1 MVLAFLF
8 NHILHCFCFKI
19 GAGRLGAAVWAPPF
33 GRRRLG
39 ARPFGR
45 RTFGRGPY
53 ERGNRIIISSIP
65 FKLSDE
71 NDACFTAIEAGWA
84 DINDDTY
91 SSMKI
96 TRVSLQSKLYELM
109 SSSTRILQRIS

>member
-1 MVLAFLF
+1 MNCVWV
-8 NHILHCFCFKI
+8 

-39 ARPFGR
+39 AAVWAHGR
-45 RTFGRGPY
+45 LGAGRLGAGPY
-53 ERGNRIIISSIP
+53 ERGNRIIISSIL

-71 NDACFTAIEAGWA
+71 NDACFTAIEAGWT
-84 DINDDTY
+84 DINVDTY

-96 TRVSLQSKLYELM
+96 TRVSLQSKLAELM
-109 SSSTRILQRIS
+109 SLSTRISRVNVSSN